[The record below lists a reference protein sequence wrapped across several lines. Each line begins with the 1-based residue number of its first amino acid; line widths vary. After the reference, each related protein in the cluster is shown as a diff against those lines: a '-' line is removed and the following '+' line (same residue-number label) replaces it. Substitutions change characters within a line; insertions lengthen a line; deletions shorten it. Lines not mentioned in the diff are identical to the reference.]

1 VCGLVVLLG
10 SATLAVLAPLIAPEP
25 NRQILI
31 ERLMGPSAQ
40 HPFGTDNLGRD
51 LLAQTL
57 WGARISLAVSV
68 SSTLLSIAI
77 GLLIG
82 LATGYFRGAL
92 DNVLMRITDVFLSFP
107 IFILMLTA
115 VAVFGSSLSLLI
127 VFLGLSAWPQ
137 TARLVR
143 AETLSLTAR
152 DFVLSARAVGA
163 TDVRIMFV
171 HILPH
176 LVPVLAVAA
185 SLRAGAVI
193 LIEAGLSYFGLGV
206 PPPTPTWGGIAA
218 SGKAYLEQAWWITTI
233 PGVLIVV
240 AVIAYNLMG
249 DGLSQEIDPRRRTR

>member
-1 VCGLVVLLG
+1 MV
-10 SATLAVLAPLIAPEP
+10 AVLAPVIAPDP
-25 NRQILI
+25 NRQVLI
-31 ERLMGPSAQ
+31 DRLMPPDPR
-40 HPFGTDNLGRD
+40 HLFGTDNLGRD
-51 LLAQTL
+51 LLAQTV
-57 WGARISLAVSV
+57 WGARISLAVSL

-77 GLLIG
+77 GSAIG
-82 LATGYFRGAL
+82 LASGYLRGVVDSA
-92 DNVLMRITDVFLSFP
+92 LMRITDVFLAFP

-127 VFLGLSAWPQ
+127 LFLGLSAWPQ

-143 AETLSLTAR
+143 AETLSLAAR
-152 DFVLSARAVGA
+152 DFVLSARTIGA
-163 TDVRIMFV
+163 RDARIMLV
-171 HILPH
+171 HLLPH

-218 SGKAYLEQAWWITTI
+218 AGKGYLDVGWWMTTI
-233 PGVLIVV
+233 PGILIVV
-240 AVIAYNLMG
+240 TVIAYNLIG